1 MQRRFLSKAVA
12 PGGTQVVPPGASRTA
27 AEKYHP
33 PRACWL
39 PLLCRFR
46 AKVFLSTLGFAQVLR
61 GRCRLLALAV
71 LDRSAVCAVL
81 SYSCYG
87 IVYLSGSCVFRA
99 APLLKLKVCSSSGRV
114 GSRRPGAPGKLPSSP
129 WKGWKAG
136 LRAVSRALVGIQSD
150 HFVDFRGFITSRTSR
165 KYTYSILHI

>member
-1 MQRRFLSKAVA
+1 MRSPERSVAQVVA

-33 PRACWL
+33 PERADT
-39 PLLCRFR
+39 
-46 AKVFLSTLGFAQVLR
+46 LSCAAFAPRDSSVLEFSQVLR

-99 APLLKLKVCSSSGRV
+99 APLLKLKVCSSSGSHFRRCRCSAQALYLNC
-114 GSRRPGAPGKLPSSP
+114 SRLDEIDQRNE
-129 WKGWKAG
+129 
-136 LRAVSRALVGIQSD
+136 IQL
-150 HFVDFRGFITSRTSR
+150 FREN
-165 KYTYSILHI
+165 